1 MTTTNLTLEQQLIL
15 LLTDSYIKMFDFE
28 ALDFNAIGNIRY
40 LAKELSKGMEQP
52 EDKTKEKTPYPTF
65 EKWMSEKTIRRL
77 NNKDVYTPEELAE
90 HDFAN
95 EHLYGFVSNIELLQY
110 AMIAGIKLKNYRY

>member
-15 LLTDSYIKMFDFE
+15 LLTDSYIKKYHFE
-28 ALDFNAIGNIRY
+28 SLNSNYIGNIRY

-52 EDKTKEKTPYPTF
+52 EEKTPYPPF

-77 NNKDVYTPEELAE
+77 NNKEIYTPEQLAE
-90 HDFAN
+90 HDF
-95 EHLYGFVSNIELLQY
+95 EDERLYGFIANIELLQY
-110 AMIAGIKLKNYRY
+110 AMVAGIKLKNYRY